1 MLINQDSSTSWATL
15 CPPRAPRGC
24 ERRSAHSKSKLK
36 NLRTALIKK
45 KTRSA
50 QGNEESLV
58 IESRNWFLAEYPDRK
73 LSLNEARR
81 LLLGVDDISRS
92 NNERNLIRIANKEK
106 KEAAEKRHVEALQ
119 RREEENTQKKVEIEC
134 VAKEVENLLVEVCF
148 IFINYVV
155 EES

>member
-1 MLINQDSSTSWATL
+1 MGDSLPTQGAKGLRTKKCAL
-15 CPPRAPRGC
+15 QKQIK
-24 ERRSAHSKSKLK
+24 ELK
-36 NLRTALIKK
+36 NCFDQKK

-58 IESRNWFLAEYPDRK
+58 IESRKWFLAEYPDRK

-81 LLLGVDDISRS
+81 LLLSVDDASRS
-92 NNERNLIRIANKEK
+92 NNDRNLIRIAKKEK

>member
-1 MLINQDSSTSWATL
+1 M
-15 CPPRAPRGC
+15 
-24 ERRSAHSKSKLK
+24 
-36 NLRTALIKK
+36 
-45 KTRSA
+45 
-50 QGNEESLV
+50 
-58 IESRNWFLAEYPDRK
+58 
-73 LSLNEARR
+73 
-81 LLLGVDDISRS
+81 GVDDISRS